1 MKLIL
6 ALQMMLVHL
15 VSLALVVPVSADG
28 GKKKGPTAYAL
39 IPAYFMAA
47 LLSFIFNPWALWHIV
62 RNWGSWKIPTPPP
75 RSQYL
80 RKSSGGVDRE
90 AQNYGARRQRYIE
103 NLEIRIREVRADP
116 KLMLDRGTL
125 NDLLQELRLATGTR
139 HRQARITSRP
149 PVQDPPVPGSVR
161 QANRLQAYID
171 GLERS
176 IQDLRTE
183 ATSTPVR
190 GRLENLM
197 HELRGARA
205 ARDRLLA
212 LASLAPAVPTSQDE
226 LQDNR
231 MWRSGMTVQG
241 SDTVGVMNW
250 VNRLHHLATESLQ
263 NHLRDLQ
270 NRSDV
275 PDVPALNRTINTFN
289 NLFQG
294 LTIIRANLAPTAN
307 LGPADLNARRL
318 LCDIQSINASRPNI
332 VTPQAH
338 REAHRAVIEGPEIDG
353 DTGSDPVSE
362 QEVHGRG
369 DRAVIE
375 GPNTGDTPSSSP
387 TSEEENRSDTQQP
400 IAAALLRSVPDH
412 DATLDQA
419 GPAAQHADESEET
432 IRAEATRQTAA
443 FYTEMGRSEP
453 APALHVQDIQPENTA
468 TPTNALHS
476 PSSSTAALPS
486 PTTTATPATTPAT
499 LMSPDLDDALNEEL
513 YTDAYP

>member
-1 MKLIL
+1 MKLIMKFIL
-6 ALQMMLVHL
+6 VLQMMLVHL

-28 GKKKGPTAYAL
+28 GKKKDPTAYAL

-47 LLSFIFNPWALWHIV
+47 LLSFIFSPWALWHIV

-80 RKSSGGVDRE
+80 GKSSGGVDRE
-90 AQNYGARRQRYIE
+90 AENYEARRQRYIE

-116 KLMLDRGTL
+116 ELMLDRGTL

-139 HRQARITSRP
+139 HRQARIASRP
-149 PVQDPPVPGSVR
+149 PVQDPPVPGSVS

-190 GRLENLM
+190 GRLENLE

-212 LASLAPAVPTSQDE
+212 SASLAPAVPTSQDE
-226 LQDNR
+226 LQNNR
-231 MWRSGMTVQG
+231 MGRSGMTVQG
-241 SDTVGVMNW
+241 SDTVGIMNL
-250 VNRLHHLATESLQ
+250 VNRLHHLATESLR
-263 NHLRDLQ
+263 NHLRNLQ
-270 NRSDV
+270 NRSYV

-294 LTIIRANLAPTAN
+294 LNIIRAN

-318 LCDIQSINASRPNI
+318 LCDIQTINVSRPNI

-338 REAHRAVIEGPEIDG
+338 IEAHRAVIEGPEMVDN
-353 DTGSDPVSE
+353 TSSDSVSE

-369 DRAVIE
+369 DSAVIE

-419 GPAAQHADESEET
+419 GPTAQHAVESEET

-443 FYTEMGRSEP
+443 FYTDMGRSEP
-453 APALHVQDIQPENTA
+453 APAIHVQDIQPNDTA
-468 TPTNALHS
+468 TPMDALYS
-476 PSSSTAALPS
+476 PSASTAALPS
-486 PTTTATPATTPAT
+486 PTTTATPATTTAT
-499 LMSPDLDDALNEEL
+499 PMSPELDDALNEEL